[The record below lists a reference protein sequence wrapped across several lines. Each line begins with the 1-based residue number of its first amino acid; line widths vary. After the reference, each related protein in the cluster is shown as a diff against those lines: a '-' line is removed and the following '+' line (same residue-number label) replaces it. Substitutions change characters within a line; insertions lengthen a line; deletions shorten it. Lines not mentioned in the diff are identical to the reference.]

1 MPINSIIIP
10 NAHFLLKLSFPLE
23 NKFENLNKCMK
34 YLDQILLDHPHG
46 HNLVNLI
53 VKS

>member
-1 MPINSIIIP
+1 MLINSIIIQ
-10 NAHFLLKLSFPLE
+10 NTHFLLKLSFPLE
-23 NKFENLNKCMK
+23 NKFQNLNKCMK
-34 YLDQILLDHPHG
+34 YFDQILLDHPHG